1 MDISGKVFSIVAE
14 TFEIPIDE
22 ISMETSPSNTPVWDS
37 FAQMSLVLNTE
48 TEFNIVL
55 EYEEIFEI
63 VSVKSLIE
71 LIERK
76 VQE

>member
-1 MDISGKVFSIVAE
+1 MLLAFFWRLPWTYQKRFSV
-14 TFEIPIDE
+14 
-22 ISMETSPSNTPVWDS
+22 SMETSPSNTPVWDS